1 MQIHKYKLSK
11 NDLWYS
17 NPLYLTFLK
26 GAQIWNIYSTK
37 YINKNTHIPKIW
49 AKPET
54 KNWYRFKNFLIY
66 VRLPLFEYCSIG
78 PSLLSLS
85 VSKSVLHDQWDL
97 LSLSEYP
104 TLSEIYI
111 QEIGRHY
118 RLARIFFLVPNL
130 LSLVIEIKKQDIKI
144 DGQNSDNSACFLK

>member
-1 MQIHKYKLSK
+1 MWLNSITK
-11 NDLWYS
+11 
-17 NPLYLTFLK
+17 P
-26 GAQIWNIYSTK
+26 NIPMFAFAVSSRG
-37 YINKNTHIPKIW
+37 W

-85 VSKSVLHDQWDL
+85 VSKSVLHDQWEL